1 MLLASGARTSRRR
14 PAATC
19 RAAHRPDPGTLVA
32 LTPACSSACVHSI
45 RRGWWT
51 TGLVLGVMASMAAA
65 RGVPTPSTVALRPF
79 GNSLRLGRCREDGAL
94 HSPIGRNEHG
104 EEFDLV
110 VRGGTWPTARALLRG
125 RRRGEGRQ
133 DRRGRQ
139 GVRPGQEI
147 DAKGLLVT
155 PGFVDIH
162 THYDGQATWDSHLQ
176 PSSWH
181 GVTTAVMGNCGVGF
195 APVKIEDRQRL
206 IELMEGVEDIP
217 GAALDE
223 GLNWSWESFGQYL
236 DALEARPRD
245 MDLGAQ
251 LPHGAL
257 RVFVMG
263 ERAARLEEATPEEVA
278 RMRALTAEAMR
289 DGALGFSTSRTLNH
303 RTVKGDP
310 TPSLRASEAELLGIA
325 LGMKDAGRGVIEFIS
340 DFNTPNPES
349 EFEMIERLLTASRPA
364 VLGVAGAGP
373 FHGPRAGG
381 ACSAWSRGWSAK
393 GHAAKAQVAP
403 RPIGVLQGLQASR
416 IPFSMCRSYKAI
428 QNKSVGRTAGHH
440 ARSGVPREAAR
451 GSARAAALRH
461 GGATDRL
468 RPHVPAGRSA
478 GLRAGAGELAG
489 RPRPPRGPRPARGRL
504 RLPDRRR
511 GQELHLRALRQ
522 LRRLQSRLL
531 QRDDAEPAH
540 ADRAGRRRR
549 ACRPDLRRLLP
560 DLAAVALGPRPR
572 LGQARRVVAGQA
584 PHARTMP
591 GPSASTTA
599 AGSRRA
605 ARPTSTSSTSTS
617 SGSRRR

>member
-1 MLLASGARTSRRR
+1 
-14 PAATC
+14 
-19 RAAHRPDPGTLVA
+19 
-32 LTPACSSACVHSI
+32 
-45 RRGWWT
+45 
-51 TGLVLGVMASMAAA
+51 MAK
-65 RGVPTPSTVALRPF
+65 
-79 GNSLRLGRCREDGAL
+79 
-94 HSPIGRNEHG
+94 
-104 EEFDLV
+104 EFDLV
-110 VRGGTWPTARALLRG
+110 VRGGTVADGTGAALHEADIAVKDG
-125 RRRGEGRQ
+125 KIAAVGKVSGSANE
-133 DRRGRQ
+133 
-139 GVRPGQEI
+139 EI

-263 ERAARLEEATPEEVA
+263 ERAAKLEEATPEEVA
-278 RMRALTAEAMR
+278 QMRALTAEAMR
-289 DGALGFSTSRTLNH
+289 AGALGFSTSRTLNH

-310 TPSLRASEAELLGIA
+310 TPSLRASEAELMGIA

-349 EFEMIERLLTASRPA
+349 EFEMIDRLLAASGRPFSVSLA
-364 VLGVAGAGP
+364 QAHSKPEGWRRLLGLVEGLA
-373 FHGPRAGG
+373 
-381 ACSAWSRGWSAK
+381 AK

-428 QNKSVGRTAGHH
+428 QHKSVAERLAIMRDPAFRAKLLAEAHEPLRSDMAARLTDYDRMFPLGDPPDYEPAQESSLGARARREGRD
-440 ARSGVPREAAR
+440 PREV
-451 GSARAAALRH
+451 
-461 GGATDRL
+461 D
-468 RPHVPAGRSA
+468 
-478 GLRAGAGELAG
+478 
-489 RPRPPRGPRPARGRL
+489 L

-511 GQELHLRALRQ
+511 GQELHLRAVRQ

-549 ACRPDLRRLLP
+549 ACRPDFRRLVP

-572 LGQARRVVAGQA
+572 LGAGSTCRGWSSARRS
-584 PHARTMP
+584 TMP
-591 GPSASTTA
+591 APSASTTA
-599 AGSRRA
+599 AGSRRLQGRPQRHRLRQARRRGAGDEMGPAGRRQAPA
-605 ARPTSTSSTSTS
+605 AEGARLSRHHRV
-617 SGSRRR
+617 GRRHLSRRRGDRRAAGQAGARAAGVIS